1 MRDYVLLTDSC
12 CDLSAEM
19 AAKLGVEI
27 LPLSLEMGGKSYR
40 NYPDGRDIGFQE
52 FYTRLRAGEL
62 ATTSAVNV
70 AAYTDTVEPLLQ
82 AGKDVLILA
91 FSSGLSTTC
100 NSAEVAAEE
109 LRERYPQRK
118 LYVVD
123 TLCASLGQGLL
134 VWLAAREQKKGRT
147 IEEVR
152 DWAEAHKQAVC
163 HQFTVQDLKFL
174 KRGGR
179 ITATTA
185 VLGSML
191 QIKPLLHVDQEGR
204 LTAVGKAR
212 GRHASL
218 KALVDKM
225 EKTVTEE
232 GRKTVFISHG
242 DCRKDAVTVADMVRE
257 RFGTQ
262 DIRINFVGPVIG
274 AHSGPG
280 TLALFYL
287 GTER

>member
-1 MRDYVLLTDSC
+1 MREYVLMTDSC
-12 CDLSAEM
+12 CDLPDQM
-19 AAKLGVEI
+19 AKDLQLEV
-27 LPLSLEMGGKSYR
+27 LPLTMHMDGQD
-40 NYPDGRDIGFQE
+40 YPNTLDGAAISNEE
-52 FYTRLRAGEL
+52 FYRRIRAGKM

-70 AAYTDTVEPLLQ
+70 AAYTEAVEPLLR

-109 LRERYPQRK
+109 LREQYPQRK

-134 VWLAAREQKKGRT
+134 VWLAAREQKKGRS

-191 QIKPLLHVDQEGR
+191 QIKPLLHVDQEGK

-218 KALVDKM
+218 KALVDRM
-225 EKTVTEE
+225 EKTVTDE
-232 GRKTVFISHG
+232 GRETVFISHG
-242 DCRKDAVTVADMVRE
+242 DCRGDADKVAEMVRE
-257 RFGTQ
+257 RFGTR
-262 DIRINFVGPVIG
+262 DIQINYIGPVIG
-274 AHSGPG
+274 AHAGPG

-287 GTER
+287 GSER